1 MIKQELLESFE
12 IIYDSK
18 KDINWKLDQ
27 IIFYLD
33 LNKKTNNDMLRN
45 YDIAVTFFTNK
56 DPELVSLILKEMN
69 IEHSQ
74 KMAENHVDDNEGAYE
89 VSSVMYQFMQQQRQ
103 IENDGISIQVF
114 HYDVWKNAFS
124 KKDFKRISVFITAF
138 EEIENR
144 DNKGIFVA

>member
-1 MIKQELLESFE
+1 MTKQELLESFE
-12 IIYDSK
+12 IIYDSR

-27 IIFYLD
+27 IIVYLD

-74 KMAENHVDDNEGAYE
+74 KMAENHVDDNEDAYE

-124 KKDFKRISVFITAF
+124 KKAFKRISVFIAAF
-138 EEIENR
+138 EEIEIR
-144 DNKGIFVA
+144 DKKGIFVA

>member
-1 MIKQELLESFE
+1 MNQQELLESFE
-12 IIYDSK
+12 IIYDSR

-27 IIFYLD
+27 IIFSLD
-33 LNKKTNNDMLRN
+33 LNKEKNNGMLRN

-74 KMAENHVDDNEGAYE
+74 KMAENHVDDNEGAYN
-89 VSSVMYQFMQQQRQ
+89 VASVMYQFMQQQKQ

-124 KKDFKRISVFITAF
+124 KKDFKIINTFIMAF

-144 DNKGIFVA
+144 KKKGILVA